1 MPCCGTSAAT
11 VASSSA
17 RGVRTHCGATQQPA
31 RLKRCLGT
39 ARSRTGSLARSATT
53 SPLPRSEAESRLPNS
68 HQAPVCQEAHDS
80 RAPAS
85 LGSRWLLPSPGSPHG
100 GARPHLQP
108 ESTDRNGTLGCPPR
122 LPGSRCEPLQMLLR
136 VSGGVGVGTRRR
148 CVIGRGCGPPMEAA
162 HPQCLPHRSGLDRK
176 EPPQRRRGR
185 SCSRASST
193 RTATTERCKQ
203 QDQLLSVHPVP
214 RVPGLFEGVPGSPV
228 PWWHERILM
237 GVVPAES

>member
-148 CVIGRGCGPPMEAA
+148 CVIGRYCGPPMEAA
-162 HPQCLPHRSGLDRK
+162 TPNAYPTGA
-176 EPPQRRRGR
+176 
-185 SCSRASST
+185 ASIVKSHLN
-193 RTATTERCKQ
+193 AGVGEAALGQ
-203 QDQLLSVHPVP
+203 VP
-214 RVPGLFEGVPGSPV
+214 RERPPLRDASNRTSSSAFTLFREFQGSSKGCQEV
-228 PWWHERILM
+228 LFLGGM
-237 GVVPAES
+237 SES